1 MSISIHKK
9 NTVLL
14 TLPRPQPAD
23 RDLARDCPAPCTGLC
38 DSPGPGWKSSGRKPF
53 GAARIHCGTLSECL
67 RPRESGQH
75 GLLNFRPGRFG
86 GGDAHSEEVP
96 AQDSDAITGIFP
108 KPSERPDLSRV
119 RAAQAAPEA

>member
-1 MSISIHKK
+1 MEKFRQE
-9 NTVLL
+9 
-14 TLPRPQPAD
+14 TLR
-23 RDLARDCPAPCTGLC
+23 
-38 DSPGPGWKSSGRKPF
+38 
-53 GAARIHCGTLSECL
+53 AARIHCGTLSECL

-75 GLLNFRPGRFG
+75 GLLNFRPDRFG